1 MRVSAVQ
8 AEPELALWAGVEA
21 TVNRVGSNY
30 SDQIERSGHALRV
43 SDLDRLASLGVKTL
57 RYPVLWERTA
67 PHSLDEF
74 DWRWADERLNYLRR
88 LDIKPIIGL
97 LHHGSGPPYTNLL
110 DPEFPEKLARF
121 AAAVAQRFPW
131 VEDYTPVNEP

>member
-1 MRVSAVQ
+1 MKDSAVQ
-8 AEPELALWAGVEA
+8 AGPALALWAGIEA
-21 TVNRVGSNY
+21 TVNRVGNNY

-43 SDLDRLASLGVKTL
+43 SDLDRLASLGVKTV

-67 PHSLDEF
+67 PQNLDEF

-88 LDIKPIIGL
+88 LDIKPIVGL

-110 DPEFPEKLARF
+110 DPEFPEKLAQF
-121 AAAVAQRFPW
+121 AAAVAKRFPW
-131 VEDYTPVNEP
+131 VDD